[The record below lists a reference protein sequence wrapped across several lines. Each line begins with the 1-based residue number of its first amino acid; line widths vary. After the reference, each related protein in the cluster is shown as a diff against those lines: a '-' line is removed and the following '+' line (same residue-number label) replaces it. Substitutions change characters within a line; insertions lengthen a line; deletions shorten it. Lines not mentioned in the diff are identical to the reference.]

1 MSIAI
6 ITSPQQP
13 QPAANKGIYV
23 VSGSNQASGNYRY
36 VADVEDNASNRLA
49 RMKCDKLPDGNG
61 FFNVSDFVKTLV
73 VPAKP
78 NPVAGWQDAKVAQ
91 EYNVEFL
98 EEYGTPPVVQS
109 GSTSASGIVWKAYFN
124 QQAIPTTSGFIGN
137 VGNALTNKADSYT
150 LRTIDHDF
158 IACMKNVSDSFRV
171 TIQYN
176 ANTDFFRSYN
186 VDGTNVS
193 GAISGLFNAGPAGI
207 RALTS
212 GQTSDGLPGVVN
224 FRKTAQ
230 ECFAYYR
237 ERTTADGAV
246 AELNPCA
253 QSEFLDLVPAE
264 LFSAT
269 YTLTFATD
277 STAKTTTFT
286 KTITIDDCEKYPSQI
301 VYFRNALGGV
311 DSYTFKMKNRTTL
324 NADRSIFNRNF
335 DTFGTTSYDEI
346 FQTQY
351 TEQLDLNSDW
361 LTNAEFAWLKEMFLT
376 SQCWV
381 LQDGELIEAI
391 VNTTNYR
398 VSRNEVDN
406 VQQLNISLN
415 VAYKNVTL

>member
-49 RMKCDKLPDGNG
+49 RMKCDKLPNGNG
-61 FFNVSDFVKTLV
+61 FFNISDFVKTLA
-73 VPAKP
+73 VPTKP
-78 NPVAGWQDAKVAQ
+78 NPVAGWDEAAIAARYVVA
-91 EYNVEFL
+91 FT
-98 EEYGTPPVVQS
+98 EEYGTPPTVQS
-109 GSTSASGIVWKAYFN
+109 GSTDVSGIVWKAYFP
-124 QQAIPTTSGFIGN
+124 QQAIPATSGYIATSGTATFQ
-137 VGNALTNKADSYT
+137 ALTNRPTTIRLKTDQNEWLAVMKDSEAT
-150 LRTIDHDF
+150 AFEAEIDYGDR
-158 IACMKNVSDSFRV
+158 DFRV
-171 TIQYN
+171 
-176 ANTDFFRSYN
+176 
-186 VDGTNVS
+186 S
-193 GAISGLFNAGPAGI
+193 GITSGLTGYFNIGAV
-207 RALTS
+207 RSLTS
-212 GQTSDGLPGVVN
+212 GQTSDGLPGEVGYP
-224 FRKTAQ
+224 KTRQ
-230 ECFAYYR
+230 EVWDYYQLR
-237 ERTTADGAV
+237 ATADGAV
-246 AELNPCA
+246 AAENNACALALFDEIVPENPFG
-253 QSEFLDLVPAE
+253 EE
-264 LFSAT
+264 T
-269 YTLTFATD
+269 YTVVIFIPSESKATT
-277 STAKTTTFT
+277 STYTV
-286 KTITIDDCEKYPSQI
+286 IIDDCEKYPSQI

-324 NADRSIFNRNF
+324 NADRSIFNRNS
-335 DTFGTTSYDEI
+335 DTFGTTSYDEV

-376 SQCWV
+376 SKCWV

-391 VNTTNYR
+391 INTTNYR